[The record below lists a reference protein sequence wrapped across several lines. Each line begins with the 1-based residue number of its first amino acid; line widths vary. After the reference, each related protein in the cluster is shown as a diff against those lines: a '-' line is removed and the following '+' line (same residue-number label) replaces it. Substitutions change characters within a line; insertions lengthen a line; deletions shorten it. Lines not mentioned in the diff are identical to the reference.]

1 VSLFL
6 VLPNQH
12 GQVEA
17 EAVVAVA
24 VTLAV
29 AVVTLAAAL
38 LEAALAPRQP
48 STVAAFELHR
58 LSAAH
63 TSPAEVLAGQL
74 SHLDSIMVVIACLPC
89 GRRDSPAQSVHRQDR
104 MSTGSPQRLGNQTA
118 QAQLQHAAVRQI
130 SGFRRLQIV
139 SQIA

>member
-12 GQVEA
+12 GQVLA
-17 EAVVAVA
+17 EAVAA
-24 VTLAV
+24 ATLAV
-29 AVVTLAAAL
+29 AAVSAAL
-38 LEAALAPRQP
+38 LEAALAPRQL
-48 STVAAFELHR
+48 SRVAAFELHR

-63 TSPAEVLAGQL
+63 TLQVEVLADRL